1 RHTRFSRDWSS
12 DVCSSDLLVLAGEL
26 VVGALAAGGRPRR
39 RGVTVLTGRSVGCA
53 GDTQRGADHD
63 GTDDSPFTD
72 CHGQFSPWDAGCRS
86 QQGAPANTLRARVNT
101 VCADS
106 KIGNPA
112 R

>member
-1 RHTRFSRDWSS
+1 VVALAVVVATLA
-12 DVCSSDLLVLAGEL
+12 VVVVVALAVALVVVLVLAGEL

-72 CHGQFSPWDAGCRS
+72 CHGQFSPWDAGCQIGRAS
-86 QQGAPANTLRARVNT
+86 CRERWSVQGSA
-101 VCADS
+101 S
-106 KIGNPA
+106 
-112 R
+112 